1 MAEKKDA
8 QESAEVAEQI
18 SSMTFR
24 EGMAKLDEIVSSLES
39 GSLEL
44 EESLEKY
51 AMGVQ
56 LLSELQKRLADA
68 EQKVDVLM
76 GELAAAPDDDVRDTT
91 LQKA

>member
-1 MAEKKDA
+1 MAEKDTKA
-8 QESAEVAEQI
+8 KAEGFENL
-18 SSMTFR
+18 TFR
-24 EGMAKLDEIVSSLES
+24 EGMDQLDDIVRTLES

-51 AMGVQ
+51 ALGVQ
-56 LLSELQKRLADA
+56 LLAELQRRLADA

-76 GELAAAPDDDVRDTT
+76 GELEDAPDDAVRDST

>member
-1 MAEKKDA
+1 MTEANAKAANIEKL
-8 QESAEVAEQI
+8 
-18 SSMTFR
+18 TFR
-24 EGMAKLDEIVSSLES
+24 EGMAQLDEIVRTLES

-51 AMGVQ
+51 ALGVQ
-56 LLSELQKRLADA
+56 LLAELQRRLADA

-76 GELAAAPDDDVRDTT
+76 GELDEAPDDAVRDST

>member
-1 MAEKKDA
+1 MPEKNAQGSADA
-8 QESAEVAEQI
+8 SKQI
-18 SSMTFR
+18 SDMTFR

-51 AMGVQ
+51 AVGVQ
-56 LLSELQKRLADA
+56 LLSELQKRLAEA

>member
-1 MAEKKDA
+1 MAEKDTKA
-8 QESAEVAEQI
+8 KAEGFENL
-18 SSMTFR
+18 TFR
-24 EGMAKLDEIVSSLES
+24 EGMAQLDDIVRTLES

-51 AMGVQ
+51 ALGVQ
-56 LLSELQKRLADA
+56 LLAELQRRLADA

-76 GELAAAPDDDVRDTT
+76 GELEVAPDDAVRDST

>member
-1 MAEKKDA
+1 MAEKETKT
-8 QESAEVAEQI
+8 EGFKNL
-18 SSMTFR
+18 TFR
-24 EGMAKLDEIVSSLES
+24 EGMAQLDDIVRTLES

-51 AMGVQ
+51 ALGVQ
-56 LLSELQKRLADA
+56 LLAELQRRLADA

-76 GELAAAPDDDVRDTT
+76 GELEDAPDDSVRDST

>member
-1 MAEKKDA
+1 MAEKKEA
-8 QESAEVAEQI
+8 QGGAEVAAQI
-18 SSMTFR
+18 SNMTFR
-24 EGMAKLDEIVSSLES
+24 EGMAKLDEIVNSLES

-56 LLSELQKRLADA
+56 LLSELQKRLSDA

-76 GELAAAPDDDVRDTT
+76 GELDAAPDDDVRDTT

>member
-1 MAEKKDA
+1 MAENKEA
-8 QESAEVAEQI
+8 QGNAEVTEHI
-18 SSMTFR
+18 SDMTFR
-24 EGMAKLDEIVSSLES
+24 EGMTKLDEIVSALES

>member
-1 MAEKKDA
+1 MAEKDTKA
-8 QESAEVAEQI
+8 KVEGFENL
-18 SSMTFR
+18 TFR
-24 EGMAKLDEIVSSLES
+24 EGMAQLDDIVRTLES

-51 AMGVQ
+51 ALGVQ
-56 LLSELQKRLADA
+56 LLAELQRRLADA

-76 GELAAAPDDDVRDTT
+76 GELEDAPDDAVRDST

>member
-1 MAEKKDA
+1 MAEKETKT
-8 QESAEVAEQI
+8 EGFENL
-18 SSMTFR
+18 TFR
-24 EGMAKLDEIVSSLES
+24 EGMAQLDDIVRTLES

-51 AMGVQ
+51 ALGVQ
-56 LLSELQKRLADA
+56 LLAELQRRLADA

-76 GELAAAPDDDVRDTT
+76 GELEDAPDDSVRDST

>member
-1 MAEKKDA
+1 MVEKKA
-8 QESAEVAEQI
+8 AREGAEASEQI
-18 SSMTFR
+18 ANMTFR
-24 EGMAKLDEIVSSLES
+24 EGMAKLDEIVGSLES
-39 GSLEL
+39 GNLEL

-51 AMGVQ
+51 ALGVQ

>member
-1 MAEKKDA
+1 MAEETVQKEA
-8 QESAEVAEQI
+8 QDLSKL
-18 SSMTFR
+18 TFR
-24 EGMAKLDEIVSSLES
+24 EGMAQLEEVVQTLES

-56 LLSELQKRLADA
+56 LLAELQRRLGEA
-68 EQKVDVLM
+68 EQKVEVLM
-76 GELAAAPDDDVRDTT
+76 GELEDAPDDEVRDTT

>member
-1 MAEKKDA
+1 MANKAVSNVDSSE
-8 QESAEVAEQI
+8 EI
-18 SSMTFR
+18 SKMTFR
-24 EGMAKLDEIVSSLES
+24 EGMARLDEIVNALES

-51 AMGVQ
+51 AVGVQ
-56 LLSELQKRLADA
+56 LLSDLQKRLAEA

-76 GELAAAPDDDVRDTT
+76 GELAAAPDDEVRDTT

>member
-1 MAEKKDA
+1 MADKKEA
-8 QESAEVAEQI
+8 QGNAETAEQI

-24 EGMAKLDEIVSSLES
+24 EGMSKLDEIVNALES

>member
-1 MAEKKDA
+1 MAVK
-8 QESAEVAEQI
+8 ESPKASKVVSDEI
-18 SSMTFR
+18 SKLTFR
-24 EGMAKLDEIVSSLES
+24 EGMAKLDEIVNDLES

-51 AMGVQ
+51 AVGV
-56 LLSELQKRLADA
+56 LLLANLQKRRADA

>member
-1 MAEKKDA
+1 MADKKEA
-8 QESAEVAEQI
+8 QGNAEAAEQI

-24 EGMAKLDEIVSSLES
+24 EGMSKLDEIVNALES

-56 LLSELQKRLADA
+56 LLSELQKRLADG

>member
-8 QESAEVAEQI
+8 QGNAEVAQQI

-76 GELAAAPDDDVRDTT
+76 GELAAAPDDNVRDTT

>member
-8 QESAEVAEQI
+8 QGSAEIAEQI

-24 EGMAKLDEIVSSLES
+24 EGMAKLDEIVNSLES

>member
-1 MAEKKDA
+1 MAEKDTKA
-8 QESAEVAEQI
+8 KAEGFENL
-18 SSMTFR
+18 TFR
-24 EGMAKLDEIVSSLES
+24 EGMAQLDDIVRTLES

-51 AMGVQ
+51 ALGVQ
-56 LLSELQKRLADA
+56 LLAELQRRLADA

-76 GELAAAPDDDVRDTT
+76 GELEDAPDDSVRDST

>member
-1 MAEKKDA
+1 MAEKETKT
-8 QESAEVAEQI
+8 EGFENL
-18 SSMTFR
+18 TFR
-24 EGMAKLDEIVSSLES
+24 EGMAQLDDIVRTLES

-51 AMGVQ
+51 ALGVQ
-56 LLSELQKRLADA
+56 LLAELQRRLADA

-76 GELAAAPDDDVRDTT
+76 GELVDAPDDSVRDST